1 MRAMRAAVWGGTL
14 ALLLACN
21 GAPAAPAPAV
31 AKGSEPAP
39 AAAAPAPAPSGER
52 PRPRGEPQLD
62 LPRGTVEIEAPPRA
76 PVTLSVQVAATEAQ
90 RQKGLMFREQMP
102 ANEGMIFIFEAERH
116 NSFWMH
122 NTLIPLDLFFI
133 KSDFTVLGVV
143 ENAEPLTDDPRG
155 VPGLSQYVLETNAGF
170 AREHGLGAGAKVRYT
185 PPAGTGGN

>member
-1 MRAMRAAVWGGTL
+1 MRALLGSVWVL
-14 ALLLACN
+14 ALALSACN

-31 AKGSEPAP
+31 AKGNEPAP
-39 AAAAPAPAPSGER
+39 ASAPAEPTASAARER
-52 PRPRGEPQLD
+52 PKGEPQLS

-76 PVTLSVQVAATEAQ
+76 PVTLHVQVAATEEQ

-102 ANEGMIFIFEAERH
+102 ADEGMIFIFDQERP
-116 NSFWMH
+116 NNFWMH

-133 KSDFTVLGVV
+133 KSDFSVLGVV

-170 AREHGLGAGAKVRYT
+170 AKEHGLGAGAKVRYT
-185 PPAGTGGN
+185 PPGGGGN